1 MRNTTAART
10 SDTARRRFLGLIGAG
25 GIGMALP
32 RLGVGAPHQATA
44 PGGTAAAAQGAPAAP
59 PYRIDVHQHFLSPA
73 FYATLNAKNATT
85 PIPGLA
91 AWKDYSPARSL
102 EGLDRIGA
110 AAAMV
115 SLTAPGVWFGDLA
128 EAKRLAREL
137 NEFAA
142 AKLVSAYRGRFGLF
156 AVLPLPDVP
165 ASLEEA
171 AYALDTLKADGIGI
185 LTSYGA
191 KWLGDPAFAPLME
204 EMNRRKAVVYTHPT
218 DAACC
223 LTMVPGAP
231 NQMLEWPTDTAR
243 TIVSLVV
250 SGTAAKYPD
259 IRFIFSHGGGTLTAV
274 AGRVVG
280 APLDPATLART
291 ADPASRLGQLRRFYY
306 DTAGATNPVNMQAL
320 KMLVGSS
327 QIVFG
332 TDTPFFDGLPMVQG
346 LRTSG
351 FTPDE
356 LQAVERQNALQ
367 LLPRLRG

>member
-1 MRNTTAART
+1 MTRSRG
-10 SDTARRRFLGLIGAG
+10 RRQFLGAMAALGASVA
-25 GIGMALP
+25 MP
-32 RLGVGAPHQATA
+32 RLGRGGQASV
-44 PGGTAAAAQGAPAAP
+44 APAAP
-59 PYRIDVHQHFLSPA
+59 HRIDVHQHFISPS

-110 AAAMV
+110 ATGMV
-115 SLTAPGVWFGDLA
+115 SLTAPGVWFGDAA
-128 EAKRLAREL
+128 EARRLAREL

-142 AKLVSAYRGRFGLF
+142 ARLVSAYKNRFGLF
-156 AVLPLPDVP
+156 AVLPLPDVQ

-185 LTSYGA
+185 LTSYGT
-191 KWLGDPAFAPLME
+191 KWLGDPTFAPLME

-223 LTMVPGAP
+223 MTMVPGAA

-259 IRFIFSHGGGTLTAV
+259 IRFIFSHAGGTLVAV
-274 AGRVVG
+274 AGRFAG
-280 APLDPATLART
+280 GPLDPATLA
-291 ADPASRLGQLRRFYY
+291 APPPASRLGQLRRFYY
-306 DTAGATNPVNMQAL
+306 DTAGAANSVNMQAL
-320 KMLVGSS
+320 KALVGSS

-332 TDTPFFDGLPMVQG
+332 TDAPFFDGLTIVQG

-351 FTPDE
+351 FTPEE
-356 LQAVERQNALQ
+356 LRGVERDNALGF
-367 LLPRLRG
+367 LPRLKG

>member
-1 MRNTTAART
+1 MTHE
-10 SDTARRRFLGLIGAG
+10 RRCFLGAMAALGAG
-25 GIGMALP
+25 VAIP
-32 RLGVGAPHQATA
+32 RFGFGAQTSPTA
-44 PGGTAAAAQGAPAAP
+44 PVVAPAAP
-59 PYRIDVHQHFLSPA
+59 HRIDVHQHFLSPA

-85 PIPGLA
+85 PVPGLA

-110 AAAMV
+110 ATGMV

-137 NEFAA
+137 NEFAT
-142 AKLVSAYRGRFGLF
+142 AKLVSDYKGRFGLF
-156 AVLPLPDVP
+156 AVLPLPDVQ

-171 AYALDTLKADGIGI
+171 VYALDTLKADGIGI
-185 LTSYGA
+185 LTSYGT
-191 KWLGDPAFAPLME
+191 KWLGDPTFAPLME

-259 IRFIFSHGGGTLTAV
+259 IRFIFSHAGGTLMAV
-274 AGRVVG
+274 AGRFVG
-280 APLDPATLART
+280 GPLDPGTLAKP
-291 ADPASRLGQLRRFYY
+291 AAPASRLGQLRRFYY
-306 DTAGATNPVNMQAL
+306 DTAGAANPVNMQAL

-332 TDTPFFDGLPMVQG
+332 TDTPFFDGMSIVQG

-351 FTPDE
+351 FTTEE
-356 LQAVERQNALQ
+356 LRGVERQNALAF
-367 LLPRLRG
+367 LPRLRG